1 MEQSKKITY
10 CDAINL
16 ALKDA
21 MTADESVVVYGLDV
35 TDHKRIFGST
45 KGLESFGGGRF
56 FSTPLSE
63 EAMTGVGIGMAMNG
77 QRPVHCHIRADFLLL
92 CMNQIINMAAQLPQ
106 ISCEQVSVPLT
117 IRAVMGRGWGQGCQ
131 HSKSMHGILAHIP
144 GIKCYLPVTPQD
156 AYDMTFHTIMED
168 EVSVILEHRW
178 LYDIEEEVKKFPL
191 GPVGIFEPEIVRHG
205 KDITVVAVSWMVVEA
220 LKAAEVMS
228 RLHGIE
234 IEVIDMRTTHRL
246 IGINVMRSV
255 CKTGYCITADYDWL
269 GGYMTEVAHQV
280 HGQCWGKLKAPVDRI
295 GFADEHCPTARHM
308 EDEFYPNAISIIESV
323 EIMLDLKEK
332 DLSGEEF
339 YSYENKFKGPF

>member
-21 MTADESVVVYGLDV
+21 MTADENVVVYGLDV

-45 KGLESFGGGRF
+45 KGLEVFGKMRF

-63 EAMTGVGIGMAMNG
+63 EGMTGVGIGMAMNG

-92 CMNQIINMAAQLPQ
+92 CMNQLVNMAAQLPQ
-106 ISCEQVSVPLT
+106 MSDQQLRVPLT
-117 IRAVMGRGWGQGCQ
+117 IRAVMGRGWGQGAQ
-131 HSKSMHGILAHIP
+131 HSKALHGMLAHVP

-234 IEVIDMRTTHRL
+234 IEVIDVRTTDPDYAL
-246 IGINVMRSV
+246 IGNSLM
-255 CKTGYCITADYDWL
+255 KTKWCLVADYDW
-269 GGYMTEVAHQV
+269 EK
-280 HGQCWGKLKAPVDRI
+280 C
-295 GFADEHCPTARHM
+295 GFGEHLAYRLSHTPFLNEPPYTMGFKHEHCPTARHL
-308 EDEFYPNAISIIESV
+308 EDEFYPNAIKIIQEVESILRINKCN
-323 EIMLDLKEK
+323 LAN
-332 DLSGEEF
+332 EEF

>member
-10 CDAINL
+10 CNAINL

-21 MTADESVVVYGLDV
+21 MTEDESVVVYGLDV

-45 KGLESFGGGRF
+45 EGLEAFGKMRF

-92 CMNQIINMAAQLPQ
+92 CMNQLVNMAAQLPQ
-106 ISCEQVSVPLT
+106 MSDQQLRVPLT
-117 IRAVMGRGWGQGCQ
+117 IRAVMGRGWGQGAQ
-131 HSKSMHGILAHIP
+131 HSKALHGMLAHVP

-156 AYDMTFHTIMED
+156 AYGMTRQAIMD
-168 EVSVILEHRW
+168 TAPVVILEHRW
-178 LYDIEEEVKKFPL
+178 LYDIEGEGQFEHGEPL
-191 GPVGIFEPEIVRHG
+191 APKVVREG

-234 IEVIDMRTTHRL
+234 IEVIDVRTTDPDPEPIMLSAMRTKH
-246 IGINVMRSV
+246 
-255 CKTGYCITADYDWL
+255 CIVADYDWVVSGFGTYIANMINGVGFHTLKEPCSVL
-269 GGYMTEVAHQV
+269 GFKH
-280 HGQCWGKLKAPVDRI
+280 
-295 GFADEHCPTARHM
+295 EHCPTARHL
-308 EDEFYPNAISIIESV
+308 EDEFYPNAIKIIQEVESILGINKCN
-323 EIMLDLKEK
+323 LAN
-332 DLSGEEF
+332 EEF

>member
-21 MTADESVVVYGLDV
+21 MTADENVVVYGLDV

-92 CMNQIINMAAQLPQ
+92 CMNQLVNMAAQLPQ
-106 ISCEQVSVPLT
+106 MSDQQLRVPLT
-117 IRAVMGRGWGQGCQ
+117 IRAVMGRGWGQGAQ
-131 HSKSMHGILAHIP
+131 HSKALHGMLAHVP

-156 AYDMTFHTIMED
+156 AYDMTRTAIDED
-168 EVSVILEHRW
+168 SLSVILEHRW
-178 LYDIEEEVKKFPL
+178 LYDIEGEVKKFPF
-191 GPVGIFEPEIVRHG
+191 GPHGIFDPEIVRHG

-234 IEVIDMRTTHRL
+234 IEVIDVRTTNPQYKV
-246 IGINVMRSV
+246 IQDSV
-255 CKTGYCITADYDWL
+255 RKTDACIVADYDWIKC
-269 GGYMTEVAHQV
+269 GFGQHVAHMV
-280 HGQCWGKLKAPVDRI
+280 THTTMKPTFVV
-295 GFADEHCPTARHM
+295 GFDATHCPTARHL
-308 EDEFYPNAISIIESV
+308 EDEFYSNAIDIIGMV
-323 EIMLDLKEK
+323 EHVLEIQPV

>member
-1 MEQSKKITY
+1 MGQSKKITY
-10 CDAINL
+10 RDAINL

-21 MTADESVVVYGLDV
+21 MTADENVVVYGLDV

-45 KGLESFGGGRF
+45 KGLEVFGKMRF

-92 CMNQIINMAAQLPQ
+92 CMNQLVNMAAQLPQ
-106 ISCEQVSVPLT
+106 MSDQQLRVPLT
-117 IRAVMGRGWGQGCQ
+117 IRAVMGRGWGQGAQ
-131 HSKSMHGILAHIP
+131 HSKALHGMLAHVP

-156 AYDMTFHTIMED
+156 AYGMTRQAIMD
-168 EVSVILEHRW
+168 TAPVVILEHRW
-178 LYDIEEEVKKFPL
+178 LYDIEGEVQFEYGEPL
-191 GPVGIFEPEIVRHG
+191 APKVVREG

-234 IEVIDMRTTHRL
+234 IEVIDVRTTDPDPEPIMLSAMRTKH
-246 IGINVMRSV
+246 
-255 CKTGYCITADYDWL
+255 CIVADYDWVASGFGTYIANMINGVGFHTLKEPCSVL
-269 GGYMTEVAHQV
+269 GFKH
-280 HGQCWGKLKAPVDRI
+280 
-295 GFADEHCPTARHM
+295 EHCPTARHL
-308 EDEFYPNAISIIESV
+308 EDEFYPNAIKIIQEVESILGINKCN
-323 EIMLDLKEK
+323 LAN
-332 DLSGEEF
+332 EEF

>member
-16 ALKDA
+16 ALHDA
-21 MTADESVVVYGLDV
+21 MTADENVVVYGLDV

-63 EAMTGVGIGMAMNG
+63 EAMTGVGIGMALNG

-156 AYDMTFHTIMED
+156 AYFMTRCAIAED
-168 EVSVILEHRW
+168 SLSVILEHRW
-178 LYDIEEEVKKFPL
+178 LYDIEGEVD
-191 GPVGIFEPEIVRHG
+191 PETMQYTMSPEVVREG
-205 KDITVVAVSWMVVEA
+205 KDITIVAVSWMVVEA
-220 LKAAEVMS
+220 LKTADVMS
-228 RLHGIE
+228 RLHGVE
-234 IEVIDMRTTHRL
+234 VEVIDIRTTHPSFHD
-246 IGINVMRSV
+246 IYQSV
-255 CKTGYCITADYDWL
+255 NKTRNCMVADYDWEKCGFGEHL
-269 GGYMTEVAHQV
+269 AYQIMKEVGHLTT
-280 HGQCWGKLKAPVDRI
+280 HPVWVN
-295 GFADEHCPTARHM
+295 GFADEHCPTARHL
-308 EDEFYPNAISIIESV
+308 EDQFYTNAYDLIRVAE
-323 EIMLDLKEK
+323 MTLGLDEA

>member
-1 MEQSKKITY
+1 
-10 CDAINL
+10 
-16 ALKDA
+16 
-21 MTADESVVVYGLDV
+21 MTADENVVVYGLDV

-92 CMNQIINMAAQLPQ
+92 CMNQLVNMAAQLPQ
-106 ISCEQVSVPLT
+106 ISCEQVSIPLT

-156 AYDMTFHTIMED
+156 AYSMTRIAITED
-168 EVSVILEHRW
+168 SLSVVLEHRW
-178 LYDIEEEVKKFPL
+178 LYDIEGKVERKVSEATVPK
-191 GPVGIFEPEIVRHG
+191 VVREG

-234 IEVIDMRTTHRL
+234 IEVIDMRTTGEYML
-246 IGINVMRSV
+246 PVFESV
-255 CKTGYCITADYDWL
+255 EKTGRCVVADYDWA
-269 GGYMTEVAHQV
+269 GGFGTTMCEAIYNNNFNDLQHPI
-280 HGQCWGKLKAPVDRI
+280 WLI
-295 GFADEHCPTARHM
+295 GFQQEHCPTARHL
-308 EDEFYPNAISIIESV
+308 EDEFYPNAVDIIKGVTSTLGIEWKS
-323 EIMLDLKEK
+323 LA
-332 DLSGEEF
+332 GEEF

>member
-1 MEQSKKITY
+1 
-10 CDAINL
+10 
-16 ALKDA
+16 
-21 MTADESVVVYGLDV
+21 MTADENVVVYGLDV

-63 EAMTGVGIGMAMNG
+63 DAMTGVGIGMAMNG

-92 CMNQIINMAAQLPQ
+92 CMNQLVNMAAQLPQ
-106 ISCEQVSVPLT
+106 MSDQQLRVPLT
-117 IRAVMGRGWGQGCQ
+117 IRAVMGRGWGQGAQ
-131 HSKSMHGILAHIP
+131 HSKALHGMLAHVP

-156 AYDMTFHTIMED
+156 AYDMTRTAIDED
-168 EVSVILEHRW
+168 SLSVILEHRW
-178 LYDIEEEVKKFPL
+178 LYDIEGEVKKFPF
-191 GPVGIFEPEIVRHG
+191 GPHGIFDPEIVRHG

-234 IEVIDMRTTHRL
+234 LEVIDVKTTNSYL
-246 IGINVMRSV
+246 QEAINSV
-255 CKTGYCITADYDWL
+255 GKTRKCIVVDYDWVGG
-269 GGYMTEVAHQV
+269 GGYGHFIASTLYRFCH
-280 HGQCWGKLKAPVDRI
+280 DRLDHSI
-295 GFADEHCPTARHM
+295 HILGFEHEHCPTARHL
-308 EDEFYPNAISIIESV
+308 EDEFYSNAIDIINWSENMFDIEAS
-323 EIMLDLKEK
+323 

>member
-10 CDAINL
+10 RDAINL

-45 KGLESFGGGRF
+45 EGLDLCGGGRF

-92 CMNQIINMAAQLPQ
+92 CMNQLVNMAAQLPQ
-106 ISCEQVSVPLT
+106 MSDGQVKVPLT
-117 IRAVMGRGWGQGCQ
+117 IRAVMGRGWGQGAQ

-156 AYDMTFHTIMED
+156 AYFMTRCAIAED
-168 EVSVILEHRW
+168 SLSVILEHRW
-178 LYDIEEEVKKFPL
+178 LYDIEGEVD
-191 GPVGIFEPEIVRHG
+191 PETMQYTLSPEVVREG

-220 LKAAEVMS
+220 LKMAEVMS
-228 RLHGIE
+228 RLHSVE
-234 IEVIDMRTTHRL
+234 IEVIDIRTTNPSFHP
-246 IGINVMRSV
+246 IFQSV
-255 CKTGYCITADYDWL
+255 NKTRNCMVADYDWEKC
-269 GGYMTEVAHQV
+269 GFGEHIAYQTMKEVGHIMTH
-280 HGQCWGKLKAPVDRI
+280 PVWVN
-295 GFADEHCPTARHM
+295 GFADEHCPTARHL
-308 EDEFYPNAISIIESV
+308 EDQFYTNAYDLIRVAE
-323 EIMLDLKEK
+323 MTLGLDEA

-339 YSYENKFKGPF
+339 YSYENKFRGPF

>member
-16 ALKDA
+16 ALHDA
-21 MTADESVVVYGLDV
+21 MTADENVVVYGLDV

-92 CMNQIINMAAQLPQ
+92 CMNQLVNMAAQLPQ
-106 ISCEQVSVPLT
+106 MSCGQVKVPMT

-156 AYDMTFHTIMED
+156 AYDMTRTAIDED
-168 EVSVILEHRW
+168 SLSVILEHRW
-178 LYDIEEEVKKFPL
+178 LYDIEGEVKKFPF
-191 GPVGIFEPEIVRHG
+191 GPHGIFDPEIVRHG
-205 KDITVVAVSWMVVEA
+205 KDI
-220 LKAAEVMS
+220 L
-228 RLHGIE
+228 L
-234 IEVIDMRTTHRL
+234 
-246 IGINVMRSV
+246 
-255 CKTGYCITADYDWL
+255 
-269 GGYMTEVAHQV
+269 
-280 HGQCWGKLKAPVDRI
+280 
-295 GFADEHCPTARHM
+295 
-308 EDEFYPNAISIIESV
+308 
-323 EIMLDLKEK
+323 
-332 DLSGEEF
+332 
-339 YSYENKFKGPF
+339 